1 MLSSKNRM
9 RRSAEFG
16 SAMRSGR
23 RASRDDLAVVYLPP
37 PAARG
42 TTAGSEA
49 FPVGEPPHVGFV
61 VSKAVGGAVV
71 RKRVQRRLRH
81 LMRQRLSELPNGSL
95 LVVRAKPSA
104 ATARYEDL
112 GAQLDGAIA
121 SAMRP
126 RPKGSTRRRR
136 GRGGPSVPE
145 PAKSETTG
153 GRPATEG
160 GERWTDR

>member
-1 MLSSKNRM
+1 MLSPENRM
-9 RRSAEFG
+9 RHSTEFG
-16 SAMRSGR
+16 SVMRSGR
-23 RASRDDLAVVYLPP
+23 RTSRDDLAVVYLPP

-42 TTAGSEA
+42 TTAGPGA
-49 FPVGEPPHVGFV
+49 LPVGAPPRVGFI

-81 LMRQRLSELPNGSL
+81 LTRPRLSELPNGSL

-126 RPKGSTRRRR
+126 RPKGSARRRR
-136 GRGGPSVPE
+136 GRGGPSAPE
-145 PAKSETTG
+145 PAKSDTTG
-153 GRPATEG
+153 GRPVTEG